1 MSGFKE
7 FVKLF
12 SSSSKQEK
20 PGKRNG
26 TRTSQT
32 AEEHDQQLS
41 ISNSGTSQA
50 EGGFRLLANRKFATF
65 ADSTFFLPCDEEEMQ
80 RDTLSHYILK
90 IAFGKNC
97 MAPIEDSLG
106 AGGNIIDGIPYRDGT
121 FDYVILRRLCLSLK
135 AERWPALLD
144 EMFRVAGK
152 GGYVELVEINP
163 FCMRVGPANTAIQ
176 EKLNEICASRGTDPN
191 ISTNLKVFLREAGFV
206 NIQHGFVS
214 IPVGNWGD
222 NKIGGMMGRNYR
234 EALAA
239 VSPFMAPQLGK
250 TPKQYDEYLDTC
262 LAECN
267 EFQAYS
273 NAYWAYAQRP

>member
-1 MSGFKE
+1 
-7 FVKLF
+7 VV
-12 SSSSKQEK
+12 QV
-20 PGKRNG
+20 
-26 TRTSQT
+26 RTSDINYYVSESVEF
-32 AEEHDQQLS
+32 EERFSILPIPPLIGSWVMDMGKSYRNSEFHGIDVVPVFPADPKLPNVIFQQ
-41 ISNSGTSQA
+41 
-50 EGGFRLLANRKFATF
+50 
-65 ADSTFFLPCDEEEMQ
+65 
-80 RDTLSHYILK
+80 
-90 IAFGKNC
+90 
-97 MAPIEDSLG
+97 
-106 AGGNIIDGIPYRDGT
+106 GNIIDGIPYRDGT

-163 FCMRVGPANTAIQ
+163 FYCPILSDLSTFLIATV
-176 EKLNEICASRGTDPN
+176 NEICASRGTDPN

-273 NAYWAYAQRP
+273 NAYWAYAQRPM